1 MATQLLNSGQA
12 WDKFVEL
19 VCAQDGDVAMVE
31 NPDLLPKARLVKDVL
46 APRGGYITGVDAAQ
60 VDMTSVELGAGR
72 AKKGDPIDYA
82 VGLIVH
88 HKVGDEVRVGEP
100 LFTIHANDEA
110 KLASAEKRLL
120 AAVEWS
126 NAPVKPLPLF
136 YGVVE

>member
-1 MATQLLNSGQA
+1 M
-12 WDKFVEL
+12 EL
-19 VCAQDGDVAMVE
+19 VRAQDGDVAMVD

-46 APRGGYITGVDAAQ
+46 APRSGYIAGVDAAQ
-60 VDMTSVELGAGR
+60 VGMTSVELGAGR

-88 HKVGDEVRVGEP
+88 RKVGDQVRAGES
-100 LFTIHANDEA
+100 LFTVHANDEA
-110 KLASAEKRLL
+110 KLAAAEKRLL

-126 NAPVKPLPLF
+126 EAPVKPLPLF